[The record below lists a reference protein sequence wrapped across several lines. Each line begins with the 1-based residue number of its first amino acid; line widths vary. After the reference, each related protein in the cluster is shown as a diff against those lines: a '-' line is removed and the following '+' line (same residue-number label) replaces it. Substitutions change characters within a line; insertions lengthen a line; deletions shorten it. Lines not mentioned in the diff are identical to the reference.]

1 MMRRKMRNGIAMIE
15 LIFAIVVMGIV
26 MMSAPMLVS
35 TAAQSG
41 LVAVQQEAIAAS
53 SSEIGM
59 ILTRDWDE
67 AGTDETT
74 ESPILIVS
82 NGNSELDMV
91 LGPDGNSSGRRAG
104 TPTTSS
110 RKSFSSVSS
119 VELDATLAASF
130 TTDVDVDGNDD
141 IDDFNSDTI
150 TLTGIRYAQGDLADT
165 SITID
170 TTVSYVS
177 DTPSSGSYNSSILTL
192 NNPFDNNVTG
202 TSNIKIITA
211 QTASTN
217 LDTSIRLQAFGCN
230 IGTYTLK
237 TRSF

>member
-1 MMRRKMRNGIAMIE
+1 MMRAKMRNGIAMIE

-26 MMSAPMLVS
+26 MMSAPTLVS
-35 TAAQSG
+35 TATQSG

-53 SSEIGM
+53 ASELGM

-82 NGNSELDMV
+82 NGDPELDMV
-91 LGPDGNSSGRRAG
+91 LAPDGNSSGRRAG

-119 VELDATLAASF
+119 VERSASSVF
-130 TTDVDVDGNDD
+130 VDITDVNDDD
-141 IDDFNSDTI
+141 IDDFDGGII
-150 TLTGIRYAQGDLADT
+150 TLTGLRYALGDLADNT
-165 SITID
+165 ITIG
-170 TTVSYVS
+170 TTVTYIS
-177 DTPSSGSYNSSILTL
+177 DTPSAGSYNSENLTL
-192 NNPFDNNVTG
+192 NDPFDNNVTG
-202 TSNIKIITA
+202 TSNIKSITA
-211 QTASTN
+211 QTTSTN
-217 LDTSIRLQAFGCN
+217 LDTSIRLQAFSCN

>member
-1 MMRRKMRNGIAMIE
+1 MIRRKMRNGIAMIE
-15 LIFAIVVMGIV
+15 LIFAIVIMGIV
-26 MMSAPMLVS
+26 MMSAPTLIS
-35 TAAQSG
+35 TAAGSG

-74 ESPILIVS
+74 ESPILIVN
-82 NGNSELDMV
+82 NGDSELDMI
-91 LGPDGNSSGRRAG
+91 LLPDGNSSGRRAG
-104 TPTTSS
+104 TPTTST
-110 RKSFSSVSS
+110 RKSFSSISNL
-119 VELDATLAASF
+119 ERDATLVSAF
-130 TTDVDVDGNDD
+130 ETEGDDDD

-165 SITID
+165 SITIE

-177 DTPSSGSYNSSILTL
+177 DTPSSGSYNSNTLTL
-192 NNPFDNNVTG
+192 NDPFDNNVSG
-202 TSNIKIITA
+202 TSNIKTITA
-211 QTASTN
+211 QTTSGN
-217 LDTSIRLQAFGCN
+217 LDTSIRLQAFSCN